1 MKLPVWNALPRSAKH
16 VRELKLLAVLAL
28 LLLAALLGPAVAQPA
43 DYHHFADD
51 RVLWNV
57 PFAMDVLSNL
67 PFALWGAVGLCL
79 AWPVAQGRAGLP
91 VVDVAQGRMVLL
103 FFAGLVVTAACS
115 SWYHLNPDDAGLA
128 VDRCGMVVAFAG
140 MLGLAGGGCISARAG
155 GGLAAAVLLLGP
167 LSVLAWMQTGSV
179 TPWLVLQFG
188 GMALVL
194 WFARLRSLDGAL
206 RVRWTLVIMIYAAAK
221 LLEMTDHG
229 IFEIAGHAVSGH
241 TLKHLAASCAAWP
254 LVSALLQQRRRA
266 SALTGKATAGK
277 APKQGRISLRS
288 ETAATR

>member
-1 MKLPVWNALPRSAKH
+1 MKLSAPKLLPRSAKH
-16 VRELKLLAVLAL
+16 VRELKLLGVLAL
-28 LLLAALLGPAVAQPA
+28 LLLAALLGPFVAQPA

-79 AWPVAQGRAGLP
+79 AWPWAQGKAGLP
-91 VVDVAQGRMVLL
+91 AVDVAQGRMAVL

-115 SWYHLNPDDAGLA
+115 SWYHLNPNDAGLA
-128 VDRCGMVVAFAG
+128 IDRCGMVVAFAG
-140 MLGLAGGGCISARAG
+140 MLGLAAGGRISARAG
-155 GGLAAAVLLLGP
+155 AGLAAAVLLLGP

-179 TPWLVLQFG
+179 APWLVLQFG

-194 WFARLRSLDGAL
+194 WFAWLRPLDGAL
-206 RVRWTLVIMIYAAAK
+206 RVRWALVIVIYAVAK
-221 LLEMTDHG
+221 LLEITDHG
-229 IFEIAGHAVSGH
+229 IFEIAGHVVSGH

-266 SALTGKATAGK
+266 NALKGKGVAGK
-277 APKQGRISLRS
+277 APKQGRIGLRS
-288 ETAATR
+288 ETAATH